1 MDFLRVIAAL
11 ALPWLIGTL
20 IVHYLAPSLE
30 VGRRALVLGYGY
42 LAGVLAITLLMR
54 ASDAIG
60 FRLELVNLLSLLLPL
75 SGVVALM
82 AFQIGRPVG
91 GRWLSKAYLE
101 LPMWQK
107 ILATALL
114 SLAAMRLG
122 GFWLE
127 VYWRPLYPWDAFMH
141 WATKARVW
149 TDAQAILPFVD
160 YDQWLA
166 LRGEA
171 VFTDN
176 HPDYPIMT
184 PLLQTW
190 MNLVLGR
197 WDDALMNLPWP
208 LLAFAGGLAYFAQAR
223 LAGVGPLTTAVFT
236 YLLLSLPLL
245 NLQIALAGYADI
257 FLGFFYLA
265 AVMAFY
271 QWCSTRDYWQ
281 GILSFVFA
289 LGCLLI
295 KNEGFFWLLTF
306 LPGIAAL
313 LLPRRWFWLLAGL
326 GILAVLAILAFLPTD
341 IKVAGHT
348 LEGLNLHFR
357 TEALVPLLQS
367 LFIFSN
373 WHLLFWLAIALLLTG
388 ILKGY
393 LTGSPWPPALFALA
407 IVVATAT
414 SLLLILFLFTKFSGG
429 AIRHTA
435 AGRITLQIAPA
446 LCFFSML
453 LFQNLNTKSHIRLI
467 ASAHSPDQYR
477 HSQLHPPTPR

>member
-54 ASDAIG
+54 ALDAIG

-208 LLAFAGGLAYFAQAR
+208 LLAFAGGLAFFAQAR
-223 LAGVGPLTTAVFT
+223 LAGVGPLTTAVFS
-236 YLLLSLPLL
+236 YLLLSLPP
-245 NLQIALAGYADI
+245 
-257 FLGFFYLA
+257 
-265 AVMAFY
+265 MP
-271 QWCSTRDYWQ
+271 
-281 GILSFVFA
+281 LS
-289 LGCLLI
+289 
-295 KNEGFFWLLTF
+295 
-306 LPGIAAL
+306 
-313 LLPRRWFWLLAGL
+313 
-326 GILAVLAILAFLPTD
+326 
-341 IKVAGHT
+341 
-348 LEGLNLHFR
+348 
-357 TEALVPLLQS
+357 
-367 LFIFSN
+367 
-373 WHLLFWLAIALLLTG
+373 
-388 ILKGY
+388 
-393 LTGSPWPPALFALA
+393 
-407 IVVATAT
+407 
-414 SLLLILFLFTKFSGG
+414 
-429 AIRHTA
+429 
-435 AGRITLQIAPA
+435 
-446 LCFFSML
+446 
-453 LFQNLNTKSHIRLI
+453 
-467 ASAHSPDQYR
+467 
-477 HSQLHPPTPR
+477 